1 MDVRLSPIGSIDVGD
16 RKVHLHLL
24 VVLRHT
30 SSLGFLLQSVV
41 HFLPPSLFPFLD
53 SLQEFFVPFTDQ
65 DLFDAMES
73 DPTSY
78 DTEELVDMIEQLILS
93 GNVPRFDVA
102 LFTIPDD
109 ASLLL
114 FAVSSTS
121 FGSITGFSSCFLFSL
136 SLKIDPIPR

>member
-1 MDVRLSPIGSIDVGD
+1 M
-16 RKVHLHLL
+16 HLHLL
-24 VVLRHT
+24 VVLRHA

-41 HFLPPSLFPFLD
+41 HFLPPSPFPFLD

-136 SLKIDPIPR
+136 ALKIDPIPR